1 MSLQR
6 LDQCLSSLGYC
17 SRGEAKAWLRDERV
31 CVNGQPISDSA
42 CKVDPAQVSVDGE
55 ALDHPDGIAVML
67 HKPLGLVCSHRE
79 PGRSIYECF
88 PARWRQRRPQP
99 SSAGRLDKDSSGLL
113 IVSTDGALLHQLTS
127 PKRHVGK
134 VYAVTLAEPLRGDEV
149 QRLAAGDLLL
159 EDDDTPCLPAEL
171 QIIGAQQ
178 VQITLYEG
186 RYHQVRR
193 MFAALGNHVS
203 ALQRSAIGGLTLGD
217 LPPGAWRDLAPQD
230 LALLR
235 Q

>member
-1 MSLQR
+1 MKAQR

-17 SRGEAKAWLRDERV
+17 SRGEIKAWLRDERV
-31 CVNGQPISDSA
+31 LIDGQPARDAA
-42 CKVDPAQVSVDGE
+42 CKIHPAQVRVDGE

-88 PARWRQRRPQP
+88 PPRWRQRRPQP

-127 PKRHVGK
+127 PKRHVPK
-134 VYAVTLAEPLRGDEV
+134 IYAVTLAEPLRGDET
-149 QRLAAGDLLL
+149 QRLAVGDLLL
-159 EDDDTPCLPAEL
+159 EDDDQPCLPAAL
-171 QIIGAQQ
+171 HIVSAQQ
-178 VQITLYEG
+178 AQITLHEG

-193 MFAALGNHVS
+193 MFAALGNHVT
-203 ALQRSAIGGLTLGD
+203 ALQRIAIGGLTLGE
-217 LPPGAWRDLAPQD
+217 LPPGAWRDLTAQD
-230 LALLR
+230 LALL
-235 Q
+235 